1 MLFVDVTIKHN
12 ACFARVWW
20 TFSGLSIYIC
30 SLQFLIF
37 LTLTTFCMID
47 FALLVP
53 VSVSLLSFLNYWL
66 CFLVSVRALVFG
78 AMWIILGK
86 RVWFFPNI
94 LAEEATLKEL
104 FQFWPKKDEGERPK
118 WTARLFYS
126 VLAVSVILLLKHHAP
141 DEAAR
146 ARLVSLT
153 QRYFTGMEIELS
165 IWVL

>member
-1 MLFVDVTIKHN
+1 M
-12 ACFARVWW
+12 
-20 TFSGLSIYIC
+20 
-30 SLQFLIF
+30 
-37 LTLTTFCMID
+37 
-47 FALLVP
+47 
-53 VSVSLLSFLNYWL
+53 
-66 CFLVSVRALVFG
+66 RALVFG

-153 QRYFTGMEIELS
+153 KKYFTGMEIELS
-165 IWVL
+165 ILVYYNLVEKRAIHSLQWVHLIGFIFSSSTKPRSFLHFLLIHY